1 MTLKHTRKHRIST
14 LELLGRLRIETIDTY
29 IARRQ
34 LRWAGHVARMD
45 MGRLPRKMLSSWVRS
60 PRPIGAPQF
69 TYARGL
75 HKALDRLGID
85 RLSWHESAQDRGQWR
100 TMINPQL
107 TTPPAP
113 PAP

>member
-1 MTLKHTRKHRIST
+1 
-14 LELLGRLRIETIDTY
+14 
-29 IARRQ
+29 
-34 LRWAGHVARMD
+34 
-45 MGRLPRKMLSSWVRS
+45 MGRPRRKNGHGTFASEDALILGS
-60 PRPIGAPQF
+60 F